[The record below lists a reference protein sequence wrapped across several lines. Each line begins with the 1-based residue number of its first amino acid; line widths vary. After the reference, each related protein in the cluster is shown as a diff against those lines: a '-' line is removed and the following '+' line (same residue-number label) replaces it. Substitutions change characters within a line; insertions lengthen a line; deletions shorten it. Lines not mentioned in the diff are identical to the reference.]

1 MGLLQMSV
9 FLNGRCSY
17 CTSSVDEE
25 TREKESEEETD
36 GEISK
41 GIGNVGGRQEVYKHS
56 ELY

>member
-1 MGLLQMSV
+1 MAAALTVRVALMRRQGK
-9 FLNGRCSY
+9 
-17 CTSSVDEE
+17 
-25 TREKESEEETD
+25 KESEEETD

>member
-1 MGLLQMSV
+1 MSV